1 MLITTIAA
9 KTEAACYPK
18 HCLMKRRSPGMA
30 LQTSEF
36 IRFTTSLI
44 KESLD
49 NYFKKRQTGV
59 RFYARI
65 TLALMR
71 SIVAELKKKRS
82 KILFD

>member
-1 MLITTIAA
+1 MLLTTISA
-9 KTEAACYPK
+9 KTESACSPK

-30 LQTSEF
+30 LQTSES

-49 NYFKKRQTGV
+49 NYFKKSQTGV

-65 TLALMR
+65 TLALMS
-71 SIVAELKKKRS
+71 SIVAELMKETFKDS
-82 KILFD
+82 V